1 MNINLYEFS
10 GRTVSSV
17 SSAVESQLTAVNGWK
32 FFTDENHWENGFWE
46 QKITQLRNLKQS
58 DFSSESLQK
67 INDETLKILA
77 KAGERFTAQYEN
89 SRMQSY
95 DLLGLKDSNQ
105 DKSFVDYSQNFENF
119 QNNLQS
125 AKDKLLTTSEFLMK
139 KGETAVNQLNG
150 MKNSGVL
157 LFTEEVASN
166 DFI

>member
-58 DFSSESLQK
+58 DFSNESLQR

-77 KAGERFTAQYEN
+77 NFSKPATDGA
-89 SRMQSY
+89 
-95 DLLGLKDSNQ
+95 LLRRTRGIP
-105 DKSFVDYSQNFENF
+105 V
-119 QNNLQS
+119 
-125 AKDKLLTTSEFLMK
+125 
-139 KGETAVNQLNG
+139 
-150 MKNSGVL
+150 
-157 LFTEEVASN
+157 
-166 DFI
+166 